1 MQAVYPPDDGSYWR
15 TPPVPLEP
23 ANPAAYQDWSWDV
36 RPDYA
41 YWLSL
46 DGFNQNYSFQVD
58 SKTYVKSDSICP
70 YFTVEFKRTGESD
83 EIAVN
88 QVAATGTMAL
98 YNRFCLYQAARALKP
113 RGWKETPQDHLRHY
127 GLTFVG
133 PTYTI

>member
-1 MQAVYPPDDGSYWR
+1 MDLVTPISTRVEQLVQAVCPPDDGSYWR
-15 TPPVPLEP
+15 TPPVLLEP

-36 RPDYA
+36 RPDCA

-88 QVAATGTMAL
+88 QVAAST
-98 YNRFCLYQAARALKP
+98 NQAYIPSYP
-113 RGWKETPQDHLRHY
+113 RLACVSNVPSLRD
-127 GLTFVG
+127 
-133 PTYTI
+133 